1 LNVIS
6 TPGEK
11 TAPNEPQVLLP
22 DSPAQDTIAAAT
34 TTKKNKILIG
44 NNERKKENSPLQLTQ
59 TATRQRQTRR
69 KRKMKMSYQ
78 MRMRCPSEVIKRESM
93 KKLKEIKSICKV
105 WDCLTWFK
113 TLKKTMHVAQ
123 ERRRQIR

>member
-69 KRKMKMSYQ
+69 KRKMSYQ

-105 WDCLTWFK
+105 WD
-113 TLKKTMHVAQ
+113 
-123 ERRRQIR
+123 